1 MHDVLV
7 IGAGPAGISAALWCE
22 ELGLDVL
29 LLDQAEEVGGQLLQ
43 VHNSITNYPGV
54 EFGSG
59 AQLAQKLAEQVN
71 AAEFDLWTS
80 IEIDRID
87 LRTKKVYLK
96 SGEELHS
103 ISIVLATGLRRREL
117 GIPGER
123 EFAGSGIIES
133 GARDAEKLAGKD
145 VCIIGGGDAAAE
157 NALLLAQYCA
167 TVTLVHRG
175 KQLKARSG
183 FTSQLQSNHCITVF
197 PESIVTRILGDEKV
211 EAVEVKRQEGI
222 KPFQMAV
229 QGVLIRIGMKPNTEL
244 FREQVNTDAQGY
256 ILITSQQETSI
267 PNVFA
272 VGDISNPLAPTIAGA
287 VGDGATAAK
296 VISSRLTNR

>member
-1 MHDVLV
+1 
-7 IGAGPAGISAALWCE
+7 
-22 ELGLDVL
+22 
-29 LLDQAEEVGGQLLQ
+29 
-43 VHNSITNYPGV
+43 
-54 EFGSG
+54 
-59 AQLAQKLAEQVN
+59 
-71 AAEFDLWTS
+71 
-80 IEIDRID
+80 
-87 LRTKKVYLK
+87 
-96 SGEELHS
+96 
-103 ISIVLATGLRRREL
+103 
-117 GIPGER
+117 
-123 EFAGSGIIES
+123 
-133 GARDAEKLAGKD
+133 
-145 VCIIGGGDAAAE
+145 
-157 NALLLAQYCA
+157 
-167 TVTLVHRG
+167 
-175 KQLKARSG
+175 
-183 FTSQLQSNHCITVF
+183 
-197 PESIVTRILGDEKV
+197 V